1 MLGPPGYALAGLL
14 PCIARPI
21 IMPRETHT
29 RFDGDPQHIK
39 MTLHK
44 FINAKKMEIEK
55 LQKQI
60 ETLTIALEKASSTS
74 TPRRIVRPL
83 DKKIK

>member
-1 MLGPPGYALAGLL
+1 MLGQPGYALAGLL
-14 PCIARPI
+14 PHIARPI
-21 IMPRETHT
+21 MPKKTHT

-44 FINAKKMEIEK
+44 FINAKKLEIEK

-60 ETLTIALEKASSTS
+60 EILTIALEKASSTS

>member
-1 MLGPPGYALAGLL
+1 MLGQPGYALAGLL
-14 PCIARPI
+14 PHIARPI
-21 IMPRETHT
+21 MPKKTHT
-29 RFDGDPQHIK
+29 RFDGDPQHIR
-39 MTLHK
+39 MTLNK
-44 FINAKKMEIEK
+44 FIKSKRLEIEK

-74 TPRRIVRPL
+74 TTPRIVRPL

>member
-21 IMPRETHT
+21 MPKKTHT

-44 FINAKKMEIEK
+44 FINAKKLEIEK

-60 ETLTIALEKASSTS
+60 ETLTSALKKASSTS
-74 TPRRIVRPL
+74 TPRIVRPL

>member
-1 MLGPPGYALAGLL
+1 MLGPPGYALVGLL

-29 RFDGDPQHIK
+29 RFDGDPQHIR
-39 MTLHK
+39 MTINK
-44 FINAKKMEIEK
+44 FIKAKRLEIEK

-60 ETLTIALEKASSTS
+60 ETLTSALEKASSTS
-74 TPRRIVRPL
+74 TSRIVRPL

>member
-1 MLGPPGYALAGLL
+1 MLGLLGLSSAGLL
-14 PCIARPI
+14 QHIARPI
-21 IMPRETHT
+21 MPKKTHT
-29 RFDGDPQHIK
+29 RFDGDPQHIR
-39 MTLHK
+39 MTLNK

-74 TPRRIVRPL
+74 NPSRIVRPL

>member
-1 MLGPPGYALAGLL
+1 MFGPPGYALAGLL
-14 PCIARPI
+14 PFIARPI
-21 IMPRETHT
+21 MPKKTHT

-74 TPRRIVRPL
+74 TTRIVRPL

>member
-14 PCIARPI
+14 PFIARPI
-21 IMPRETHT
+21 IMPKKTHT
-29 RFDGDPQHIK
+29 RFDGDPQHIR
-39 MTLHK
+39 MTLNK
-44 FINAKKMEIEK
+44 FIKSKRLEIEK

-60 ETLTIALEKASSTS
+60 ETLTSALEKASSTS
-74 TPRRIVRPL
+74 TPRIVRPL

>member
-1 MLGPPGYALAGLL
+1 MLGLLGLSSAGLL

-21 IMPRETHT
+21 MPKKTHT

-39 MTLHK
+39 MTLNK
-44 FINAKKMEIEK
+44 FIKAKKLEIEK

-60 ETLTIALEKASSTS
+60 ETLTSALEKASSTS
-74 TPRRIVRPL
+74 TPRIVRPL

>member
-1 MLGPPGYALAGLL
+1 MLGLLGLSSAGLL
-14 PCIARPI
+14 PFIARPI
-21 IMPRETHT
+21 MPKKTHT
-29 RFDGDPQHIK
+29 RFDGDPQHIR
-39 MTLHK
+39 MTLNK

-60 ETLTIALEKASSTS
+60 ETLTSALEKASSTS
-74 TPRRIVRPL
+74 TSRIVRPL